1 MVTVLSTATPRHGL
15 DASTVRIEAH
25 NPEPLVV
32 NGMTVP
38 TKVIAAEVQ
47 NHAAPKNQPG
57 IAWRKAANAVAM
69 RTLLLQE
76 ARQRG
81 IRAEPAEVGP
91 GRFETEEEAL
101 IRSLLDAAVE
111 VSPPTED
118 EIQAEWAR
126 DSERFR
132 APPLW
137 EVSHIL
143 CACDPRNDDE
153 RNAAFARAA
162 DLTARAE
169 GDPQGFAR
177 LASAHSD
184 CGSKSSGGAIG
195 QLGPG
200 DTVPEFEAALRKMK
214 EGEVTSEPV
223 LTGHGWHVIRMDAN
237 AKGAVLPFDTV
248 RSKIADAME
257 KAAWAR
263 SAREFAERLVAS
275 AQISGAELG
284 NRTQGGD
291 REEPFRRC

>member
-1 MVTVLSTATPRHGL
+1 MVTVLETASRRH
-15 DASTVRIEAH
+15 DAGASAARTGAD

-32 NGMTVP
+32 NGVTVP
-38 TKVIAAEVQ
+38 AKVIAVEMQ
-47 NHAAPKNQPG
+47 NHAAPGNQPG

-76 ARQRG
+76 ARQRE
-81 IRAEPAEVGP
+81 IRPEQVEVGP

-101 IRSLLDAAVE
+101 IRSLLEVAVE

-118 EIQAEWAR
+118 EIRAEWAR
-126 DSERFR
+126 DPERFR

-137 EVSHIL
+137 EISHIL
-143 CACDPRNDDE
+143 CACDPRNEDE
-153 RNAAFARAA
+153 RKAAFTRAKSLVARV
-162 DLTARAE
+162 E

-184 CGSKSSGGAIG
+184 CGSKTSGGALG

-200 DTVPEFEAALRKMK
+200 DTVPEFEAVLRGMK
-214 EGEVTSEPV
+214 EGEITSKPV
-223 LTGHGWHVIRMDAN
+223 LTRHGWHVIRMDAI
-237 AKGAVLPFDTV
+237 AEGAALPYETV

-263 SAREFAERLVAS
+263 SAREFADRLVTS
-275 AQISGAELG
+275 ARISGAEIG
-284 NRTQGGD
+284 NRAPGE
-291 REEPFRRC
+291 RL

>member
-1 MVTVLSTATPRHGL
+1 MVTVLETASRRH
-15 DASTVRIEAH
+15 DAGASAARTGAD

-32 NGMTVP
+32 NGVTVP
-38 TKVIAAEVQ
+38 AKVIAVEMQ
-47 NHAAPKNQPG
+47 NHAAPGNQPG

-76 ARQRG
+76 ARQRE
-81 IRAEPAEVGP
+81 IRPEQVEVGP

-101 IRSLLDAAVE
+101 IRSLLEVAVE

-118 EIQAEWAR
+118 EIRAEWAR
-126 DSERFR
+126 DPERFR

-137 EVSHIL
+137 EISHIL
-143 CACDPRNDDE
+143 CACEPRNEDE
-153 RNAAFARAA
+153 RKAAFTRAKSLVARV
-162 DLTARAE
+162 E

-177 LASAHSD
+177 LASGHSD
-184 CGSKSSGGAIG
+184 CGSKTSGGALG

-200 DTVPEFEAALRKMK
+200 DTVPEFEAALREMK

-223 LTGHGWHVIRMDAN
+223 LTRHGWHVIRMDAI
-237 AKGAVLPFDTV
+237 AEGAVLPFDTV

-263 SAREFAERLVAS
+263 SAREFADRLVTS
-275 AQISGAELG
+275 ARISGAEIG
-284 NRTQGGD
+284 NRAPGE
-291 REEPFRRC
+291 RL

>member
-1 MVTVLSTATPRHGL
+1 MVTVLSTVTPREGV
-15 DASTVRIEAH
+15 DASTAQMEAD
-25 NPEPLVV
+25 NPAPLVV
-32 NGMTVP
+32 NGVTVP
-38 TKVIAAEVQ
+38 AKVVAAEAQ
-47 NHAAPKNQPG
+47 NHAAPKNQPE

-76 ARQRG
+76 ARRRG
-81 IRAEPAEVGP
+81 IRPVPAEVGQ

-101 IRSLLDAAVE
+101 IRSLLEVAVE

-118 EIQAEWAR
+118 EIRAEWSR
-126 DSERFR
+126 DPERFR

-143 CACDPRNDDE
+143 CACDPPNENE
-153 RNAAFARAA
+153 RNTAFKRATSLAARV
-162 DLTARAE
+162 E

-184 CGSKSSGGAIG
+184 CGSKTSGGALG

-200 DTVPEFEAALRKMK
+200 DTAPEFEAALREMK
-214 EGEVTSEPV
+214 EGEITSEPV
-223 LTGHGWHVIRMDAN
+223 LTRHGWHVIRMDAI
-237 AKGAVLPFDTV
+237 AEGAALPFETV

-257 KAAWAR
+257 KTAWAR
-263 SAREFAERLVAS
+263 NAREFALRLVAS

-284 NRTQGGD
+284 NRTQGE
-291 REEPFRRC
+291 RL

>member
-1 MVTVLSTATPRHGL
+1 MVTVLETASRRH
-15 DASTVRIEAH
+15 DAGASAARTGAD

-32 NGMTVP
+32 NGVTVP
-38 TKVIAAEVQ
+38 AKVIAVEMQ
-47 NHAAPKNQPG
+47 NHAAPGNQPG

-76 ARQRG
+76 ARQRE
-81 IRAEPAEVGP
+81 IRPEQVEVGP

-101 IRSLLDAAVE
+101 IRSLLEVAVE

-118 EIQAEWAR
+118 EIRAEWAR
-126 DSERFR
+126 DPERFR

-137 EVSHIL
+137 EISHIL
-143 CACDPRNDDE
+143 CACEPRNEDE
-153 RNAAFARAA
+153 RKAAFTRAKSLVARV
-162 DLTARAE
+162 E

-184 CGSKSSGGAIG
+184 CGSKTSGGALG

-200 DTVPEFEAALRKMK
+200 DTVPEFEAVLRGMK
-214 EGEVTSEPV
+214 EGEITSKPV
-223 LTGHGWHVIRMDAN
+223 LTRHGWHVIRMDAI
-237 AKGAVLPFDTV
+237 AEGAALPYETV

-263 SAREFAERLVAS
+263 SAREFADRLVTS
-275 AQISGAELG
+275 ARISGAEIG
-284 NRTQGGD
+284 NRAPGE
-291 REEPFRRC
+291 RL

>member
-1 MVTVLSTATPRHGL
+1 MVTVLETASRRH
-15 DASTVRIEAH
+15 DAGASAARTGAD

-32 NGMTVP
+32 NGVTVP
-38 TKVIAAEVQ
+38 AKVIAVEMQ
-47 NHAAPKNQPG
+47 NHAAPGNQPG

-76 ARQRG
+76 ARQRE
-81 IRAEPAEVGP
+81 IRPEQVEVGR

-101 IRSLLDAAVE
+101 IRSLLEVAVE

-118 EIQAEWAR
+118 EIRAEWAR
-126 DSERFR
+126 DPERFR

-137 EVSHIL
+137 EISHIL
-143 CACDPRNDDE
+143 CACDPRNEDE
-153 RNAAFARAA
+153 RKAAFTRAKSLVARV
-162 DLTARAE
+162 E

-184 CGSKSSGGAIG
+184 CGSKTSGGALG

-200 DTVPEFEAALRKMK
+200 DTVPEFEAVLRGMK
-214 EGEVTSEPV
+214 EGEITSKPV
-223 LTGHGWHVIRMDAN
+223 LTRHGWHVIRMDAI
-237 AKGAVLPFDTV
+237 AEGAALPYETV

-263 SAREFAERLVAS
+263 SAREFADRLVTS
-275 AQISGAELG
+275 ARISGAEIG
-284 NRTQGGD
+284 NRAPGE
-291 REEPFRRC
+291 RL

>member
-1 MVTVLSTATPRHGL
+1 MTMVTVLETASRRH
-15 DASTVRIEAH
+15 DAGASAARTGAD

-32 NGMTVP
+32 NGVTVP
-38 TKVIAAEVQ
+38 AKVIAVEMQ
-47 NHAAPKNQPG
+47 NHAAPGNQPG

-76 ARQRG
+76 ARQRE
-81 IRAEPAEVGP
+81 IRPEQVEVGR

-101 IRSLLDAAVE
+101 IRSLLEVAVE

-118 EIQAEWAR
+118 EIRAEWAR
-126 DSERFR
+126 DPERFR

-137 EVSHIL
+137 EISHIL
-143 CACDPRNDDE
+143 CACDPRNEDE
-153 RNAAFARAA
+153 RKAAFTRAKSLVARV
-162 DLTARAE
+162 E

-184 CGSKSSGGAIG
+184 CGSKTSGGALG

-200 DTVPEFEAALRKMK
+200 DTVPEFEAVLRGMK
-214 EGEVTSEPV
+214 EGEITSKPV
-223 LTGHGWHVIRMDAN
+223 LTRHGWHVIRMDAI
-237 AKGAVLPFDTV
+237 AEGAALPYETV

-263 SAREFAERLVAS
+263 SAREFADRLVIS
-275 AQISGAELG
+275 ARISGAEIG
-284 NRTQGGD
+284 NRAPGE
-291 REEPFRRC
+291 RL